1 MRNTPRDS
9 AGRARS
15 GKTKQQRALRLRHEN
30 RKKEDSLG
38 YYLIDYENTK
48 KAGMAGLESLT
59 ENDTVCLFYSVNAD
73 TLTFE
78 MHEKIN
84 ACAAKFELQQAIV
97 GSKNALDFELVTYLG
112 YLIGQN
118 RREKYYIVS
127 GDKGFESV
135 CKYWAKRHVSV
146 TLTANLHGRDERQET
161 EKLVNEVAEAT
172 GRRDDAKK
180 IADIIR
186 KYKTKQGINNA
197 LMREFPSTENRTS
210 SEIYR
215 SIKALIKNKKGK
227 E

>member
-1 MRNTPRDS
+1 M
-9 AGRARS
+9 
-15 GKTKQQRALRLRHEN
+15 
-30 RKKEDSLG
+30 G

-48 KAGMAGLESLT
+48 KAGMAGLEDLT
-59 ENDTVCLFYSVNAD
+59 EGDTVCLFYSVNAD
-73 TLTFE
+73 TMTFE

-84 ACAAKFELQQAIV
+84 ACKAKFELQQAIV

-112 YLIGQN
+112 YLIGGD

-146 TLTANLHGRDERQET
+146 TLCSDLHGRNVHQET
-161 EKLVNEVAEAT
+161 EQLVKDVAEAT
-172 GRRDDAKK
+172 GRPQDAKK

-197 LMREFPSTENRTS
+197 LVREFPSTGNRTAG
-210 SEIYR
+210 EIYR